1 MGPRLSKRTWGIII
15 LVLVVAFYSVGTGF
29 PFFFK
34 FLYGL
39 LLLIAMGLAWAWIN
53 LRGIEVQLTRTST
66 RGQVGE
72 NMEGRIR
79 IINQNR
85 LPKSWLEVVE
95 YSDLPGYTA
104 GRGVALVRN
113 QSRTWRTETNLYR
126 RGVYHVGQV
135 EITSQDPMGL
145 FRLRRRFLEPQ
156 PFIVLPATVPLPD
169 LDPRFANLP
178 SDSARTRHV
187 DQITTDVSSLRN
199 YVPGDSFRRIHWPYT
214 ARMNTLMVKE
224 FDLGISADAWVVLDM
239 HWGAHVP
246 SDDLTNN
253 TEELSVTIAASLISR
268 MVELSMPVGL
278 GANAAQNHIYRPD
291 SSPEHLGRLMEALA
305 EARAVG
311 AISLERFIYDLR
323 PNLSR
328 FNTLTVVT
336 PSARSEWVPALS
348 RLKRQGVN
356 VGVVLVDPES
366 FGGPDSIQYTAE
378 FLMSNEI
385 PTYVVRQGQSLNE
398 ALRFPLGG
406 PQPLEALVQ
415 RTSASRASP

>member
-1 MGPRLSKRTWGIII
+1 MGPRLSRRTLGIII
-15 LVLVVAFYSVGTGF
+15 LVLVVAFYSFGTGF
-29 PFFFK
+29 PFFFR
-34 FLYGL
+34 FFYGL
-39 LLLIAMGLAWAWIN
+39 LLLVALGLAWAWIN
-53 LRGIEVQLTRTST
+53 LRGIDVQLTRTAT

-72 NMEGRIR
+72 SMEGRIR
-79 IINQNR
+79 VINQNR

-95 YSDLPGYTA
+95 YSDLPGYAA
-104 GRGVALVRN
+104 GRGVALIRN
-113 QSRTWRTETNLYR
+113 QTRTWRTETYLYR
-126 RGVYHVGQV
+126 RGVYHAGQV

-145 FRLRRRFLEPQ
+145 FRLQRRFLEPQ

-169 LDPRFANLP
+169 MDPRFANLP

-187 DQITTDVSSLRN
+187 DQITPDVSSLRE
-199 YVPGDSFRRIHWPYT
+199 YIAGDSFRRIHWPYT

-239 HWGAHVP
+239 HRGAHVP
-246 SDDLTNN
+246 SDDVANN
-253 TEELSVTIAASLISR
+253 TEEMSVTIAASLIR
-268 MVELSMPVGL
+268 QLVELSMPVGL
-278 GANAAQNHIYRPD
+278 GCNAAQNYIYRPD

-336 PSARSEWVPALS
+336 PSVRSEWIPALS

-366 FGGPDSIQYTAE
+366 FGGPDSINYTAE
-378 FLMSNEI
+378 FLISNEI
-385 PTYVVRQGQSLNE
+385 PTYVVSQGQALNE
-398 ALRFPLGG
+398 ALRFPMGG
-406 PQPLEALVQ
+406 PQQIEALFE
-415 RTSASRASP
+415 RTTASEASR